1 MSKSNYD
8 ILTDEE
14 LVSKLLDIKTK
25 INNNNDAGRKKIYF
39 AAPWFTEKAKA
50 MYAIC
55 QYVHKTCS
63 RKISYSI
70 FYPKD
75 FVHTSPEETFK
86 EDVKQIIAC
95 DLMIALVDDK
105 DVGTAWEIGMAYAL
119 GKPIYLVGFDE
130 STFEKR
136 TNLML
141 AFTGKCFTVDKFHK
155 FLNHGLGHDDFVN
168 ISKKWED
175 LE

>member
-8 ILTDEE
+8 VLTHEE
-14 LVSKLLDIKTK
+14 LVSNLLDIKTK
-25 INNNNDAGRKKIYF
+25 INNNSDAGRKKIYF
-39 AAPWFTEKAKA
+39 AAPWFTKKAEA

-55 QYVHKTCS
+55 QYAHKMCPK
-63 RKISYSI
+63 KINYSI

-86 EDVKQIIAC
+86 EDVKQIREC

-105 DVGTAWEIGMAYAL
+105 DVGTAWEIGMAYSL

-130 STFEKR
+130 STFKKK

-141 AFTGKCFTVDKFHK
+141 AFTGKCFTVDKFYK
-155 FLNHGLGHDDFVN
+155 FLTIGLGHDDFVN
-168 ISKKWED
+168 IEKKWEA